1 MGRTM
6 NLDRNQIFWLA
17 ALLILAFLLWL
28 LSDILL
34 PFVGGIAL
42 AYMQAPIAD
51 RLERF
56 GMNRAAAILTIVTV
70 VMAAIILVTFLLI
83 PLLSQQALALM
94 AAIPGFAARLQ
105 AMLTDQ
111 APPWLQ
117 QILGDDPKS
126 AVPKLVAQS
135 PDTTSQLVHSL
146 WSGGKALVSFAS
158 ILAILPVVTFYLI
171 YDWHP
176 MIDTLDSWIP
186 PRYRE
191 TVHHLVRE
199 IDAAVSG
206 FLRGQAGICAIAA
219 LYYMVALSL
228 VGLDFALLIGLLN
241 GVLTIIPYIGSA
253 IGALL
258 GVGMAIEQFWPQWI
272 PIAIVSAILAIGQ
285 FITGYLLGPK
295 LVGDKVGLHPVWL
308 IFAMVAFGYLFG
320 FVGLL
325 LAVPLAAAIA
335 VLLRFWLER
344 YFESPLYRGTPQ
356 A

>member
-1 MGRTM
+1 MGSTM

-17 ALLILAFLLWL
+17 ALLIFVFLLWL

-42 AYMQAPIAD
+42 AYIQAPIAD

-56 GMNRAAAILTIVTV
+56 GMNRTAATLLIVTV
-70 VMAAIILVTFLLI
+70 VMAAILLLTFLLI
-83 PLLSQQALALM
+83 PLLSQQAVALM
-94 AAIPGFAARLQ
+94 AAIPGLAARLQ
-105 AMLTDQ
+105 AMLADQ

-117 QILGDDPKS
+117 QILGEDPKS
-126 AVPKLVAQS
+126 AVPKLMAHA
-135 PDTTSQLVHSL
+135 PDTTSQVMHSL

-158 ILAILPVVTFYLI
+158 LLVILPVVTFYLI

-176 MIDTLDSWIP
+176 MIDTLDSWVP
-186 PRYRE
+186 PRYRD
-191 TVHHLVRE
+191 TVHQFMRE
-199 IDAAVSG
+199 IDAAVAG

-219 LYYMVALSL
+219 LFYMVALSL

-241 GVLTIIPYIGSA
+241 GVLTIIPYIGSVV
-253 IGALL
+253 GALL

-272 PIAIVSAILAIGQ
+272 PIAIVCAIFAVGQ
-285 FITGYLLGPK
+285 FITAYVLGPK

-308 IFAMVAFGYLFG
+308 LFAMVAFGYLFG

-325 LAVPLAAAIA
+325 VAVPLAAAIA
-335 VLLRFWLER
+335 VLFRFWLVH
-344 YFESPLYRGTPQ
+344 YFESPLYRGHPSG
-356 A
+356 